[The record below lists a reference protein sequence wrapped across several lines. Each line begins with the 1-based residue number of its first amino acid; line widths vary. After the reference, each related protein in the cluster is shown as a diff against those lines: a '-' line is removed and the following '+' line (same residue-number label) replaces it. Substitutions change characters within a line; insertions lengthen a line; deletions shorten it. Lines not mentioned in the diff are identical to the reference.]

1 MIDPKCRQC
10 RRAGVKL
17 FLKGARCFSQKC
29 AMVRHSNVPGM
40 HGAKRKRAGSE
51 YSTQLQ
57 EKQRVKRSYGLRET
71 QFRKY
76 FEMASKKKAV
86 TSSVLAQVLETRLDS
101 AVFRL
106 GFAESRSQA
115 RQVVGHGHFTV
126 NGRRVDVPSYQ
137 VKTGDVIAVRS
148 QSGAKALFKDLK
160 AAIKKYEP
168 PAWLSLDKDQLKGEV
183 KRMPALE
190 EIEMPFDLQLITEF
204 YSK

>member
-1 MIDPKCRQC
+1 
-10 RRAGVKL
+10 
-17 FLKGARCFSQKC
+17 
-29 AMVRHSNVPGM
+29 MVRHSNVPGM

-51 YSTQLQ
+51 FSTQLQ
-57 EKQRVKRSYGLRET
+57 EKQKVKRSYGLRET

-86 TSSVLAQVLETRLDS
+86 TSSALAQILETRLDN

-115 RQVVGHGHFTV
+115 RQTVGHGHFTV
-126 NGRRVDVPSYQ
+126 NGKRVDIPSYQ
-137 VKTGDVIAVRS
+137 VKTGDIIAVRS
-148 QSGAKALFKDLK
+148 QSAPKALFNDLRT
-160 AAIKKYEP
+160 AIKKYEP

-183 KRMPALE
+183 KRMPASE
-190 EIEMPFDLQLITEF
+190 EIEIPFDLQLITEF